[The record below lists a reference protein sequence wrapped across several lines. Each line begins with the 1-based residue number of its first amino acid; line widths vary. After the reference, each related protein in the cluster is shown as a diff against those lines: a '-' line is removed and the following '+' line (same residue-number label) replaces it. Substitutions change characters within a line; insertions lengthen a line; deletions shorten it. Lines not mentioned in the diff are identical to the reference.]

1 MAQSQYFDSLSQ
13 TEKNTEQQFYAN
25 VEEHTVQYV
34 ITPEKA
40 QVQFP
45 TQQVR

>member
-1 MAQSQYFDSLSQ
+1 MAQPQYFDALSQ
-13 TEKNTEQQFYAN
+13 NEKSSDQQFYAN

-34 ITPEKA
+34 ITQDKA

-45 TQQVR
+45 PQQVR

>member
-1 MAQSQYFDSLSQ
+1 MAQSQYFDTLSQ
-13 TEKNTEQQFYAN
+13 SEKSSDQQFYTN

-34 ITPEKA
+34 ITPDKS